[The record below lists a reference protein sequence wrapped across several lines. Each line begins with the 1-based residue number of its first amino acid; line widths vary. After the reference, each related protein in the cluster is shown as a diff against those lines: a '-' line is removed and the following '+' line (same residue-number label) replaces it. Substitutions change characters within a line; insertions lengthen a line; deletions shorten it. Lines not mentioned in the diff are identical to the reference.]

1 MWGRFIGLLAG
12 LALLAESYVLWRPD
26 SIGALGAPELGPF
39 TPYRSVVTILAA
51 VAGVVVLMAALIR
64 TREEMRAAWR
74 AKHPPV
80 VDWSAAEP
88 ETPAEPSAHAEAPA
102 HDAFPPDS
110 FVSAPEPEPMEALAP
125 FPAADEAE
133 PVRASASAPSAFA
146 PPSDEPEGDHGDD
159 TAPHTARAETP
170 APEPDA
176 NRGPFLTAMDDGD
189 RLRDADRLD
198 EALDSYS
205 QALAF
210 AQARHAAA
218 PSDGLAACDL
228 ARAITSV
235 GDIHDREGRLD
246 SALDLHE
253 QSLVIRRVQAAEAPD
268 DLAVQRRLSLGLE
281 RLADTREARGHRS
294 RARDLYRERLPL
306 AQRLAAAAPGDA
318 GLAQDL
324 KTTRERLAELDQ
336 ALSPPS

>member
-1 MWGRFIGLLAG
+1 MWGRFIGLVAG

-26 SIGALGAPELGPF
+26 SIGALATPELGPF
-39 TPYRSVVTILAA
+39 NPYRSVVTILAA
-51 VAGVVVLMAALIR
+51 VTGVVVLGAALIR

-80 VDWSAAEP
+80 VDWGAAEAP
-88 ETPAEPSAHAEAPA
+88 AEPAAPATSASPMAPPAEPSAH
-102 HDAFPPDS
+102 DDFPPDS
-110 FVSAPEPEPMEALAP
+110 FVSAPDPEPIEALAP
-125 FPAADEAE
+125 FPAAADEDEAE
-133 PVRASASAPSAFA
+133 
-146 PPSDEPEGDHGDD
+146 
-159 TAPHTARAETP
+159 AEEAHDAHAE
-170 APEPDA
+170 APEPFPAEPAAAPAPMLDA
-176 NRGPFLTAMDDGD
+176 NRAPFLTAMDEGD
-189 RLRDADRLD
+189 RLRDAGRLD

-205 QALAF
+205 QALAL

-218 PSDGLAACDL
+218 PNDGLAACDL

-253 QSLVIRRVQAAEAPD
+253 QSLAIRRTQAAETPD

-294 RARDLYRERLPL
+294 RARDLLRERLPL
-306 AQRLAAAAPGDA
+306 VQRLANAAPSDGA
-318 GLAQDL
+318 LAQDL
-324 KTTRERLAELDQ
+324 KTTRERLAELDK
-336 ALSPPS
+336 ALAL